1 VGAALVTTVTAAL
14 SVTLVASPTH
24 AATPSAS
31 RSTVAGPGVFWSA
44 RRAGFQCPTVL
55 APLDYDR
62 PHGVQIGISV
72 IRLPAG
78 EPGQRIGS
86 LLLNPGGPG
95 GSGVDFAR
103 DLAKSLPPEGRA
115 RFDIV
120 GVSP

>member
-1 VGAALVTTVTAAL
+1 MIHSQLSRGRICAALATTVTAAL
-14 SVTLVASPTH
+14 SVTLLAPPTH

-31 RSTVAGPGVFWSA
+31 RSAVAAAPRVSWSA
-44 RRAGFQCPTVL
+44 CRDGFQCATVL

-86 LLLNPGGPG
+86 LLLNPGSPG
-95 GSGVDFAR
+95 GSGV
-103 DLAKSLPPEGRA
+103 
-115 RFDIV
+115 
-120 GVSP
+120 